1 MLNFYCISVEG
12 IDKTGKELIRKYLDI
27 LGKHKYVLMD
37 RGIISNVAYAKLWHR
52 PYSYE
57 LSVFKDWLFVYLTT
71 DKEDWEVRCKLT
83 NEPKI
88 DYDLNKSIFDETV
101 NEFVKLGFQ
110 TLTFN
115 TSQMTPYS
123 IAKAIITYMESYEQ
137 NRKVELENG
146 KDCACQTQLIG

>member
-1 MLNFYCISVEG
+1 MLDFYCISVEG

-52 PYSYE
+52 SYSYE

-88 DYDLNKSIFDETV
+88 DYDLNKSIFD
-101 NEFVKLGFQ
+101 
-110 TLTFN
+110 
-115 TSQMTPYS
+115 
-123 IAKAIITYMESYEQ
+123 
-137 NRKVELENG
+137 
-146 KDCACQTQLIG
+146 